1 MGWESALSLIA
12 SAFVGSSGSRV
23 LIAILVAVAAGLLVL
38 SIAVLLGRREAKVQ
52 RQLAGYDLPDPTDG
66 FDGGSAGGGG
76 SGMIDAPE
84 TAVVQQAVA
93 MTSRLA
99 ERAGLLAR
107 TEALLE
113 AADVPLRAAEL
124 LFYTPAFAI
133 LLFLLLAVLV
143 SPIAGLI
150 GGVVLCLAPI
160 AYLNNRVRTRQLRFE
175 HQLPDTLTLLASS
188 LRAGFSL
195 MQGLEAV
202 AQEIADPM
210 QKELQRVFTEV
221 RLGRPVEDALGDAA
235 DRMDSN
241 DLRWTVMAIRIQR
254 EVGGNLAVL
263 LDTVSDTMV
272 KRERIRRELRALTAE
287 GRLSAIVLSLVSPI
301 LALAIWLIQPE
312 YLQPLFHDFLG
323 ILGLVLAIVLSIV
336 GWFWLRRI
344 VDIEV

>member
-1 MGWESALSLIA
+1 MSWLSALSLTG
-12 SAFVGSSGSRV
+12 SAFIGSSGSRV
-23 LIAILVAVAAGLLVL
+23 LIAVLVALAAGLLVL

-52 RQLAGYDLPDPTDG
+52 RQLAGYDLPDPTVGPD
-66 FDGGSAGGGG
+66 GGGG
-76 SGMIDAPE
+76 GGGGMIDAPE
-84 TAVVQQAVA
+84 TAAVKQAVA
-93 MTSRLA
+93 MTSRIA

-107 TEALLE
+107 TETLLE
-113 AADVPLRAAEL
+113 AADVPLRAGEV

-133 LLFLLLAVLV
+133 LLFLLLTVVL

-150 GGVVLCLAPI
+150 GAAILLLAPI
-160 AYLNNRVRTRQLRFE
+160 AYLNNRVRQRQLRFE
-175 HQLPDTLTLLASS
+175 KQLPDTLVLLASS

-202 AQEIADPM
+202 AQEISDPM
-210 QKELQRVFTEV
+210 QKELQLVFTEV
-221 RLGRPVEDALGDAA
+221 RLGRPIEDALGDAA
-235 DRMDSN
+235 DRVDSN

-287 GRLSAIVLSLVSPI
+287 GRLSAIVLSCVSP
-301 LALAIWLIQPE
+301 LLLLAIWLVQPD
-312 YLQPLFHDFLG
+312 YLKPLFHDFLG
-323 ILGLVLAIVLSIV
+323 ICGLVIAIVLSVV

>member
-1 MGWESALSLIA
+1 MGWESALSLLG
-12 SAFVGSSGSRV
+12 SGFVGSSASRI
-23 LIAILVAVAAGLLVL
+23 LIAILVALAAGLFVL
-38 SIAVLLGRREAKVQ
+38 AIAVLLGKREARVQ
-52 RQLAGYDLPDPTDG
+52 RQLAGYELPDPNAYD
-66 FDGGSAGGGG
+66 GGG
-76 SGMIDAPE
+76 SGGGGDGSPE

-93 MTSRLA
+93 VTSRIA
-99 ERAGLLAR
+99 EHYGLLAR

-113 AADVPLRAAEL
+113 EADIPLRAGEL

-143 SPIAGLI
+143 GPLFALI
-150 GGVVLCLAPI
+150 GAVILCIAPI
-160 AYLNNRVRTRQLRFE
+160 AYLNNRVRARRLKFE
-175 HQLPDTLTLLASS
+175 KQLPDTLTLLASS

-221 RLGRPVEDALGDAA
+221 RLGRAVEDALGDAA

-272 KRERIRRELRALTAE
+272 KRERGRRELRALTAE
-287 GRLSAIVLSLVSPI
+287 GRLSAIVLSLVSPV
-301 LALAIWLIQPE
+301 LALAIWFIQPD
-312 YLQPLFHDFLG
+312 YLKPLFHDFLG
-323 ILGLVLAIVLSIV
+323 IVGLIGAIVLSIV
-336 GWFWLRRI
+336 GWFWLQRI